1 MDRLK
6 EPSSGDGMKR
16 PNLFVSGLPRS
27 GTSSMHTY
35 LGRHPDIYMTPIKE
49 PNFFCRDFREESDA
63 FHGKPLYF
71 PYRRLD
77 RYMDLYKGWSG
88 EVLAGEASWTNLYSK
103 AAAAAI
109 HDFNPR
115 ATVLI
120 LLREPVSFLYSFHSA
135 ATFALGEHMTDFE
148 AALEAEPLRKQGKA
162 LSKRV
167 ITPSWLHY
175 SEFVAYADHVDRYF
189 KLFPREQIK
198 VVLFDDLA
206 SNAERVFSDTLA
218 FLGVDAGFRPN
229 FDVVNPN
236 KILKWPQF
244 KKAVLDSPYFR
255 RLLRWAF
262 RDDGYAALKNLYKNR
277 IVSYRPR
284 PPLPE
289 ELRDRLMRKFSD
301 EVEKISRLLGVDLV
315 HRWGYDQVIG

>member
-1 MDRLK
+1 
-6 EPSSGDGMKR
+6 MKR

-49 PNFFCRDFREESDA
+49 PNFFCRDFQEESDA

-162 LSKRV
+162 LGKRV

-206 SNAERVFSDTLA
+206 SNTERVFSDTLA
-218 FLGVDAGFRPN
+218 FLGVNAGFRPN

-236 KILKWPQF
+236 KILKWPRF
-244 KKAVLDSPYFR
+244 KKLVLDSPYFR
-255 RLLRWAF
+255 RPLRWALQ
-262 RDDGYAALKNLYKNR
+262 DKGYATLKNLYKNR

-284 PPLPE
+284 PPLPK

-315 HRWGYDQVIG
+315 HRWGYDQVIE